1 MLKGR
6 MELRLDGERRLL
18 NASDIVIVPGGV
30 EHEAWSREDT
40 EVVDVFAPPRQDF
53 LVGGAPAYIREIKR

>member
-18 NASDIVIVPGGV
+18 NAGDILIVPGGV

-40 EVVDVFAPPRQDF
+40 EVVDVFAQDF